1 VGDLELRVL
10 FRDSSW
16 RWRLHATDAIEL
28 WTGPKLLGSIPG
40 AMVADIFRDYLNRV
54 ALLSHFQARLVTS
67 GDELGGAPDVL
78 GPDRAERS
86 RRRELRR
93 ARRGGISLP
102 IALLMAALLGVG
114 AGVMAHHLLTDP
126 RTERAEATVRWRNP

>member
-54 ALLSHFQARLVTS
+54 ALLSHFQARLSETESQV
-67 GDELGGAPDVL
+67 GEHLEPL
-78 GPDRAERS
+78 GPDKAERA

-93 ARRGGISLP
+93 SRRDGISLP
-102 IALLMAALLGVG
+102 IALLMAALLGIG
-114 AGVMAHHLLTDP
+114 AGVIAHQLLTDP